1 MDFESLLYPLRTV
14 LNVYIIFLNTLL
26 FYSLLSPKP
35 HLRKSVIFAGTFVC
49 CGLSLLFSLLL
60 YDHYFLKLF
69 LSLLTLSLFPGLFYR
84 TKLTHRFL
92 ASSLF
97 LLLLIL
103 SEGMIAAL
111 TTLLFGSSAL
121 LQVSDPNL
129 NTAIIP
135 LYFLSYTICF
145 GIITLVCW
153 RKHQTGTVIDLTRFL
168 VLPLSQVVSLGGLLY
183 ALYLRDRVSLAA
195 DSLLLFVCLGFSIA
209 ADIIFLRLVDDLIK
223 KKRLEDQQELQ
234 KRHYTALL
242 EQERAMRKLR
252 HDIANHIMTI
262 GLLVGKDDTRAKA
275 YLDELTNR
283 FQKNKATRF
292 CENQIADMVLFSK
305 AAEATAHEIHFSAQA
320 EVSENIGL
328 NDLDFMSLL
337 SNLLDNALEAA
348 ARAEDRL
355 VEVFLREHAGTLVLK
370 IRNSVASGVHPDLS
384 RTTKRN
390 AKEHGLGLEIV
401 REICRKYHG
410 EFLTNTKEGMFEV
423 SVLLLLPSQRM
434 Q

>member
-1 MDFESLLYPLRTV
+1 MDFASLLYPLRTF
-14 LNVYIIFLNTLL
+14 LNVYIIFLNALL
-26 FYSLLSPKP
+26 FYSLLAPKP
-35 HLRKSVIFAGTFVC
+35 HVRKSVIFVGTFVG
-49 CGLSLLFSLLL
+49 CGLSLLISLLL

-69 LSLLTLSLFPGLFYR
+69 LNFVTLSLFPGLFYR
-84 TKLTHRFL
+84 TKLAHRFL
-92 ASSLF
+92 ATSLF

-111 TTLLFGSSAL
+111 TTLLFSSSAL
-121 LQVSDPNL
+121 LQVGNPNVS
-129 NTAIIP
+129 TAIIP
-135 LYFLSYTICF
+135 LYFLSYTVCF
-145 GIITLVCW
+145 GIPILLCW
-153 RKHQTGTVIDLTRFL
+153 RKPQSGTVIDLTRFL

-183 ALYLRDRVSLAA
+183 ALYLRERASFAA
-195 DSLLLFVCLGFSIA
+195 DAALLFVCLGFSVA

-234 KRHYTALL
+234 KRHYAALL
-242 EQERAMRKLR
+242 EQEQAMRRLR
-252 HDIANHIMTI
+252 HDMANHIMTV
-262 GLLVGKDDTRAKA
+262 GLLLGKDDARAKA
-275 YLDELTNR
+275 YLDELTQR
-283 FQKNKATRF
+283 FQASKATRF
-292 CENQIADMVLFSK
+292 CENRIADMVLFSK
-305 AAEATAHEIHFSAQA
+305 SAEAAAHGIAFTAQA
-320 EVSENIGL
+320 EVSETLGL

-348 ARAEDRL
+348 AGAEERQIS
-355 VEVFLREHAGTLVLK
+355 VFLREHAGTLVLK
-370 IRNSVASGVHPDLS
+370 IRNSIAAGFHPDLS

-410 EFLTNTKEGMFEV
+410 EFLTETKEGMFEV